1 MSTTEGGGNIITDSL
16 VLLLDSANTRSYPGS
31 GTTWSDLS
39 RSGNNGSLINGPT
52 FNSSNGGSIVLDG
65 VDDYFITPTGLTP
78 TLNITSQITLD
89 IQIKSTALANA
100 SSGDGLICKGLSTD
114 LNTGVYELG
123 LIQSGGT
130 NYPYFRMRIDSS
142 TPTYLPTSI
151 PISLNQIYNIVC
163 TYNGSIMRIYING
176 QESGSG
182 LATSGLIQT
191 NTQQLSIGVRYVHVI
206 NVGFDSYFS
215 GNIYSTRIYNRA
227 LSPSEILQNYNS
239 IKSRFGL

>member
-1 MSTTEGGGNIITDSL
+1 MAFHYSPNIVTEGL
-16 VLLLDSANTRSYPGS
+16 VLYLDAANNRSYISGS
-31 GTTWSDLS
+31 TIWNDLTPNL
-39 RSGNNGSLINGPT
+39 NNGTLINGPT
-52 FNSSNGGSIVLDG
+52 FNSANGGSIVLDG

-100 SSGDGLICKGLSTD
+100 SSADGLICKGLSTD
-114 LNTGVYELG
+114 LNSGVYELG

-130 NYPYFRMRIDSS
+130 NYPYFRMRIGSS
-142 TPTYLPTSI
+142 TPLYQPTSI
-151 PISLNQIYNIVC
+151 PINLNQIYNIMC

-191 NTQQLSIGVRYVHVI
+191 SAQQLSMGVRYVHVI
-206 NVGFDSYFS
+206 NAGFDSYFS

-227 LSPSEILQNYNS
+227 LSPTEISQNYNS